1 MKPISSLTFEYR
13 GKAGG
18 VEADKHDD
26 VLTLQ
31 PGASKGQIL
40 FGRAGNNSGWQK
52 LRNAANQKTLAR
64 FDDVVDFLKSR
75 GMSSEKATSAAQ
87 SIKGDNGQ
95 FRARDFEHL
104 LMGKS
109 INHKPPRLHE
119 NEVDLFAYKAEH
131 GNQWT

>member
-18 VEADKHDD
+18 VEADKNDD

-31 PGASKGQIL
+31 RGTSKRDIV

-75 GMSSEKATSAAQ
+75 GMSSKNAKSAAQ
-87 SIKGDNGQ
+87 SIKTDNGQ

-109 INHKPPRLHE
+109 TNQNAPRLTE

-131 GNQWT
+131 GSQWT